1 MIGIASNLTALLTAK
16 PSKHTIIALAILGT
30 ILALTLITG
39 VHAGRPIDGIT

>member
-1 MIGIASNLTALLTAK
+1 MIGTLANLTTLLTAK

-39 VHAGRPIDGIT
+39 VHAGRPVDAVG

>member
-30 ILALTLITG
+30 ILALALITG
-39 VHAGRPIDGIT
+39 VHAGRPIDGIS